1 MNATATCSA
10 HRDFLKCGK
19 NSLPPI
25 NEEVTLTS
33 CTDEQGRARVD
44 VEYQDGSI
52 LIFVLSDETAGSAII
67 SWRPNSASA

>member
-33 CTDEQGRARVD
+33 C
-44 VEYQDGSI
+44 SI